1 MLAKPMRRCQTSLIS
16 YIRLLDATLDFV
28 LKMAYTMKPVPEF
41 PAFQPLYRQIK
52 ALITQSL
59 VAGEWR
65 PGTPIPSEIEL
76 ASRYS
81 VSQGTVRKAVSEL
94 AEEHLLVR
102 QQGRGTFVASH
113 AEERSQFPF
122 LRMTPDD
129 SDLKEL
135 TADLLDLVRV
145 RDAHSARLLGL
156 SAGSSVLVLTRILKL
171 NGSPV
176 CHEEVRL
183 PASRLKGLTTG
194 VVKQHEC
201 MLYSMYETRFGMRV
215 LHAEERLKAV
225 AAPRDVAALLEIAPG
240 SPLLQ
245 IDRIAFT
252 YRREPAELRHCFCD
266 TRFHHYRNAITG

>member
-1 MLAKPMRRCQTSLIS
+1 
-16 YIRLLDATLDFV
+16 
-28 LKMAYTMKPVPEF
+28 MKPGPDF

-59 VAGEWR
+59 MSGEWR
-65 PGTPIPSEIEL
+65 PGAPIPSEIDL

-94 AEEHLLVR
+94 AEERVLVR

-122 LRMTPDD
+122 LRVTPDAAE
-129 SDLKEL
+129 LKEL
-135 TADLLDLVRV
+135 TAELLDLRRV
-145 RDAHSARLLGL
+145 RDAACARLLGL
-156 SAGSSVLVLTRILKL
+156 SAGSSVYLLTRILRL

-176 CHEEVRL
+176 CYEEVRL
-183 PASRLKGLTTG
+183 PASRFKGLTAA
-194 VVKQHEC
+194 VVQHHEC

-225 AAPRDVAALLEIAPG
+225 SATREVAARLQVSAGAPM
-240 SPLLQ
+240 LQ
-245 IDRIAFT
+245 IERIAFS
-252 YRREPAELRHCFCD
+252 YRHEPAELRHCICD
-266 TRFHHYRNAITG
+266 THVHHYRNSITG